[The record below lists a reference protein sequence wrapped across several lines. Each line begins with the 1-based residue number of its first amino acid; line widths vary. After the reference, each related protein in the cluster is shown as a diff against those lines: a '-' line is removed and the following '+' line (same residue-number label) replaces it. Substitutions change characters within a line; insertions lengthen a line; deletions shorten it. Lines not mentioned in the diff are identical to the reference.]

1 MSDYAGNLPPRQAW
15 DLLAADPDA
24 VMVDV
29 RTRAEWQW
37 VGGAD
42 LSELG
47 KRVVGIEWVTS
58 DGEPNHRFV
67 EQLAEA
73 GPQPEA
79 PVLFLCRSGHRSAAA
94 AQVATAAGYQRAY
107 NVAEGFEGDPDAHGH
122 RGTINGWKVAGLAWR
137 QT

>member
-1 MSDYAGNLPPRQAW
+1 MSDFAGNLPPRQAW
-15 DLLAADPDA
+15 ELLASDPDA

-42 LSELG
+42 LAELG

-58 DGEPNHRFV
+58 DGQPNHRFV

-73 GPQPEA
+73 GLEPES
-79 PVLFLCRSGHRSAAA
+79 PVLFLCRSGARSTAA
-94 AQVATAAGYQRAY
+94 AQVATAAGYRSAY
-107 NVAEGFEGDPDAHGH
+107 NVSEGFEGDPDAHGH
-122 RGTINGWKVAGLAWR
+122 RGTVNGWKVAGLAWR
-137 QT
+137 QS